1 MMVVLCCL
9 VGLLSFNVIIGE
21 SSIDD
26 SSFGQEKLHAQR
38 LPALVDDWREEL
50 AGDDLSD
57 FERDVLQRAVE
68 NGRITQDDYEQAHAR
83 YLQCMAVEGYDDAE
97 YRKQPDGLYKLVRA
111 SGDSGDAWWEAS
123 LKCSEGTD
131 GLIEAEYREQQDN
144 PQRYKDSGIVAVQCL
159 RDAGKVDDSYTAAR
173 FNEAIAHIGKGLSGN
188 NYSKLF
194 GFPVHS
200 DDEQTV
206 FCTSLGG
213 LSIP

>member
-1 MMVVLCCL
+1 MFL
-9 VGLLSFNVIIGE
+9 GLLAFGGCGFPATE
-21 SSIDD
+21 SSART
-26 SSFGQEKLHAQR
+26 FEEEKVNAERYGPLIN
-38 LPALVDDWREEL
+38 DWREEL

-173 FNEAIAHIGKGLSGN
+173 FNEALSRYTNDSQGDI
-188 NYSKLF
+188 SDIF
-194 GFPVHS
+194 GFRIRS
-200 DDEQTV
+200 DDNQAM
-206 FCTSLGG
+206 FCMSLGG
-213 LSIP
+213 LSLSGSF